1 MKDYAQSALRN
12 ICLAGHGSAGKTS
25 LTEAL
30 LFASKAIDRP
40 GNIAAGNTCSDFD
53 AEEIKRGISI
63 SASVCPVEWKD
74 CKINIID
81 TPGFFDFA
89 GEAQQGIQA
98 ADTTLVVV
106 SAKDGVEVG
115 TEHIFGYAGGK
126 PRAFFVTKL
135 DEEHVNYSHTLE
147 DLANV
152 FGVSVCPITLPLI
165 DGDKVVGYVDLLQ
178 NKAVDLKG
186 NDIPI
191 PADVPK
197 MDMYQHK
204 LIEGIAETD
213 EGLMEKYFNDE
224 PFTPDEIRKGVVA
237 GIAAGTL
244 LPVFAGTCNDQGGV
258 SLLLDDIVKFF
269 PSPGYRNV
277 IEGQNI
283 RGESIEIE
291 IGENEPFSAFVF
303 KTVADPFVGKMS
315 YFRVTSGTLTTD
327 KTIINTV
334 SGQTEKIGRIYVIRG
349 KKQIEVQKLCS
360 GDIGVVTKLAN
371 TNTGDTLCESS
382 RPCIL
387 PGTHRELPPP
397 CLSMAV
403 LPKTKGD
410 EDKIAGGLQRLCEE
424 DTTISYRLDRETKQQ
439 ILSGLGEM
447 HLDVIVSKLKNKFGV
462 AVELKTP
469 RVPYRETI
477 KKKVKVEGKHKKQ
490 SGGHGQ
496 YGHVWIEFEPG
507 VESDLVF
514 EEKIFG
520 GSVPKNFFPAVEK
533 GLRDSVKHGVLAGYP
548 VVNLKATLLDGSYH
562 PVDSNELAFKVAAG
576 LAFKAGLPQAN
587 PVLLEPIGMLKV
599 VVPEVL
605 TGSVISDLN
614 RRRGTMLGMN
624 PMGGGT
630 QEIMGEVPMSE
641 MHTYAT
647 DLRSLTRGRGSFE
660 FKFER
665 YQEAPAPVAQK
676 VIAEAQ
682 AEAE

>member
-1 MKDYAQSALRN
+1 MKEYTRSAIRN
-12 ICLAGHGSAGKTS
+12 VCLAGHGSDGKTS

-30 LFASKAIDRP
+30 LFAAKAIDRP
-40 GNIAAGNTCSDFD
+40 GNTPAGNTCSDFD

-74 CKINIID
+74 CKINLID
-81 TPGFFDFA
+81 TPGFFDFV

-98 ADTTLVVV
+98 ADTALVVV

-115 TEHIFGYAGGK
+115 TEHAFGYAGTK
-126 PRAFFVTKL
+126 PKAFFVTKV
-135 DEEHVNYSHTLE
+135 DEENVNFSHTL
-147 DLANV
+147 DQLV
-152 FGVSVCPITLPLI
+152 SIFGVNVCPVTLPII

-178 NKAVDLKG
+178 NKAVDLTGKE
-186 NDIPI
+186 IPI
-191 PADVPK
+191 PPNINK
-197 MDMYQHK
+197 MEQFQHK
-204 LIEGIAETD
+204 LSESIAETD
-213 EGLMEKYFNDE
+213 EALMEKYFMDE
-224 PFTPDEIRKGVVA
+224 PFTPDEIRAGAAA

-244 LPVFAGTCNDQGGV
+244 LPVFAGCANDQGGV

-269 PSPGYRNV
+269 PSPAYRSV
-277 IEGQNI
+277 VEGKNI

-291 IGENEPFSAFVF
+291 IGEDQPFSAFVF

-315 YFRVTSGTLTTD
+315 YFRVESGILTAD
-327 KTIINTV
+327 KSVLNTV
-334 SGQTEKIGRIYVIRG
+334 SGQTEKISRIYVVRG
-349 KKQIEVQKLCS
+349 KKQIEVKKLYA
-360 GDIGVVTKLAN
+360 GDIGVITKLLS
-371 TNTGDTLCESS
+371 TNTGDTLCDPA

-387 PGTHRELPPP
+387 TGLHRQLPEP

-403 LPKTKGD
+403 SPLTKGD
-410 EDKIAGGLQRLCEE
+410 EDKIASGLQRLCEE
-424 DTTISYRLDRETKQQ
+424 DITISYRLDPETKQQ

-462 AVELKTP
+462 GVELKAP

-496 YGHVWIEFEPG
+496 YGHVWIEFEPCE
-507 VESDLVF
+507 ESQLVF

-605 TGSVISDLN
+605 MGAIISDLN
-614 RRRGTMLGMN
+614 KRRGTVLGMN

-630 QEIMGEVPMSE
+630 QEVVGEVPMSE

-660 FKFER
+660 YKFER
-665 YQEAPAPVAQK
+665 YQEAPANVSQK
-676 VIAEAQ
+676 IIAEAQ
-682 AEAE
+682 QTE